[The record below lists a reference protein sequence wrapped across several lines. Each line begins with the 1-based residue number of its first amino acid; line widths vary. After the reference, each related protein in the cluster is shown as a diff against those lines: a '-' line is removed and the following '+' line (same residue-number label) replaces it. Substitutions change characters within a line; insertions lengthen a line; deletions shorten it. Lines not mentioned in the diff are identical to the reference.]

1 VPPVPPSTRSPAP
14 RPGESIRGRLVR
26 GDVLLLDGAMGTEL
40 EVRGVTMSLPLW
52 SAQALLSA
60 PDVVRAIH
68 EEDAR
73 AGADILTTA
82 TFRTT
87 PRTLRRAGRP
97 EAEAETLTRQAVAL
111 AREARERA
119 ASGRDVA
126 IAGAMAPL
134 EDCYRPDLAPP
145 RTDAAEEHAA
155 HAALLVDAGADLLL
169 VETMNSIAEA
179 VAATGAAKATGVPV
193 FVSFLA
199 RAEAELWDGS
209 PLEDAVRAVDVLVP
223 DAILVNCVPVTIA
236 EGCLARMA
244 RATRRPIGC
253 YPNAGHPD
261 LDRGTWHRDDD
272 LSPARFAAF
281 AGGWLRRG
289 ALVVGGCC
297 GTGPDYTRALR
308 DALPPV
314 LVE

>member
-1 VPPVPPSTRSPAP
+1 MPSAPPSWRPPDISP
-14 RPGESIRGRLVR
+14 GDSVRGRLVR
-26 GDVLLLDGAMGTEL
+26 GEVLLLDGAMGTEL
-40 EVRGVTMSLPLW
+40 EARGVTTSLPLW

-68 EEDAR
+68 EENAR

-87 PRTLRRAGRP
+87 PRTMRRAGRP
-97 EAEAETLTRQAVAL
+97 EAEAETLARLAVAL
-111 AREARERA
+111 ARDARGRA
-119 ASGRDVA
+119 GSGRAIA
-126 IAGAMAPL
+126 IAGALAPL

-145 RTDAAEEHAA
+145 RAAAAAEHAA
-155 HAALLVDAGADLLL
+155 HAALLVDAGVDLLL
-169 VETMNSIAEA
+169 VETMNSIDEA

-199 RAEAELWDGS
+199 RGEADLWDGS
-209 PLEDAVRAVDVLVP
+209 PLEDAVRAVDALDP
-223 DAILVNCVPVTIA
+223 DAILVNCVPVTIV
-236 EGCLARMA
+236 EGCLTRMA

-253 YPNAGHPD
+253 YPNAGRPD
-261 LDRGTWHRDDD
+261 LDRGTWHRDDA
-272 LSPARFAAF
+272 LSPERFAAR
-281 AGGWLRRG
+281 AGGWLGRG

-297 GTGPDYTRALR
+297 GTGPATTRALR
-308 DALPPV
+308 AALPPV